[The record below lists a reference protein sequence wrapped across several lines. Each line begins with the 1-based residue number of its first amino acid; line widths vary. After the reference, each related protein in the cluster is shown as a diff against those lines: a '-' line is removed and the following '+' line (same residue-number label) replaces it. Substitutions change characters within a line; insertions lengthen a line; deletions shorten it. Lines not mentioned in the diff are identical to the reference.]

1 VWSRGSTSRFRS
13 QARSS
18 FGSAE
23 RIPRRARAIP
33 RSSRRKAST
42 TSGDDGTKSTDFGIA
57 AGAGVEMAVSDG
69 LWLGVDVI
77 YSLGLTNVDETAA
90 EDIKTRHLAVQAGLV
105 IPFGG

>member
-1 VWSRGSTSRFRS
+1 M
-13 QARSS
+13 
-18 FGSAE
+18 
-23 RIPRRARAIP
+23 AI
-33 RSSRRKAST
+33 
-42 TSGDDGTKSTDFGIA
+42 
-57 AGAGVEMAVSDG
+57 SDG